1 MTLLSFQSI
10 LDTLK
15 SELFK
20 IGGFSVALWMVIALG
35 LFLLILILVIV
46 LCAKASK
53 KKKSLKG
60 TREIEDSEEPL
71 ETITIISKEETK
83 VEEETKVDDEV
94 KPEEE
99 VKTEEEIKAD
109 EETKD
114 ETKESEEEKMKAEP
128 KKKVATK
135 KPTTKKEVKEEKV
148 EEKVETEEKK
158 ERPRVYHVSMRE
170 DGKWQVKFAKGAKAI
185 KTFSTQLEAID
196 YAKKL
201 AESQKGSITIHKK
214 DGKIRKQK
222 Y

>member
-109 EETKD
+109 EETK
-114 ETKESEEEKMKAEP
+114 ESEEEKMKAEP

>member
-83 VEEETKVDDEV
+83 EL
-94 KPEEE
+94 
-99 VKTEEEIKAD
+99 
-109 EETKD
+109 
-114 ETKESEEEKMKAEP
+114 KMSNE
-128 KKKVATK
+128 
-135 KPTTKKEVKEEKV
+135 
-148 EEKVETEEKK
+148 
-158 ERPRVYHVSMRE
+158 
-170 DGKWQVKFAKGAKAI
+170 
-185 KTFSTQLEAID
+185 
-196 YAKKL
+196 
-201 AESQKGSITIHKK
+201 
-214 DGKIRKQK
+214 
-222 Y
+222 